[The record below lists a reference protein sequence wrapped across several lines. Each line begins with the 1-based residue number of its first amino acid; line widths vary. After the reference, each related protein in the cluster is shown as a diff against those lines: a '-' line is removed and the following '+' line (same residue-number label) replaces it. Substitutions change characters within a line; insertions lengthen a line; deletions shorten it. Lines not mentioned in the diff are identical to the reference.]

1 MALPLIS
8 LLLAACAPGGFGE
21 SGDTVYAPGR
31 DTRGEAAD
39 QLLVGHRL
47 MDAGEYE
54 LALESYARAA
64 ATHGLTA
71 DVLAGTGSANLALG
85 RLGQAET
92 DLRDAVEADEYRP
105 ELWNNLGVV
114 LMERGKTAE
123 AAQIFKMAYALDNG
137 ESDAIRDNLRLA
149 LAKIDNPAY
158 DDPQINQE
166 FKLVRRGSNDYLLH
180 KAP

>member
-92 DLRDAVEADEYRP
+92 DLRDAVEADESRP

-114 LMERGKTAE
+114 LMETNQLGE
-123 AAQIFKMAYALDNG
+123 AARVFQIAFGLDRG
-137 ESDAIRDNLRLA
+137 QSAEIRENLRLA
-149 LAKIDNPAY
+149 LANQDNPDY
-158 DDPQINQE
+158 DPNNNDT
-166 FKLVRRGSNDYLLH
+166 FSLVRRGSGDYLLLSEI
-180 KAP
+180 